1 MGTSHHYDGADVT
14 SQPHRRTAVFLMNLG
29 GPRNLAEVRPFL
41 FDLFADKKILQ
52 VPALIRYPLAALI
65 ATLRAPSSRSKY
77 ALIGNRSPLV
87 EATQAQ
93 AQALDQRLGQPF
105 KCFLA
110 MRCGHPDTRQ
120 AVGEA
125 LAWGAEQAVGLPLYP
140 QFARATTLSSEEEL
154 RARWPSSL
162 PLHEIHSYPTEP
174 LFVAAAALCL
184 NEALA
189 QLAPESRAQRLV
201 IFSAHGLPM
210 RDVRAGDPY
219 ESEVKATVAAVA
231 SRCGLGAEEWRLT
244 YQSRVRPREWLGPDT
259 VETVRKLAAGR
270 ALVLVPIA
278 FVSEHL
284 ETLYDLDILARQA
297 AERAGAVQVVRART
311 PGTRTEFIAA
321 LADLVYRALGGPARA
336 DLAS

>member
-1 MGTSHHYDGADVT
+1 
-14 SQPHRRTAVFLMNLG
+14 MNLG
-29 GPRNLAEVRPFL
+29 GPRTLAEVRPYL
-41 FDLFADKKILQ
+41 FDLFSDPKILQ
-52 VPALIRYPLAALI
+52 IPALVRYPLAALI
-65 ATLRAPSSRSKY
+65 ATLRAPSSRAKY

-93 AQALDQRLGQPF
+93 AEALDRKLGPAF

-110 MRCGHPDTRQ
+110 MRCGHPDTKQ
-120 AVGEA
+120 AVDEA
-125 LAWGAEQAVGLPLYP
+125 LAWRAEQAVGLPLYP

-154 RARWPSSL
+154 RARWPASL
-162 PLHEIHSYPTEP
+162 PLHQVRSYPTDP
-174 LFVAAAALCL
+174 LFLDAAGLCL

-189 QLAPESRAQRLV
+189 QLTPDARPRRLV

-231 SRCGLGAEEWRLT
+231 SRCGLADDEWRLT
-244 YQSRVRPREWLGPDT
+244 YQSQVRPRDWLGPDT

-270 ALVLVPIA
+270 GLVLVPIA

-297 AERAGAVQVVRART
+297 AEQAGAMQVVRAKT
-311 PGTRTEFIAA
+311 PGTRAEFILA
-321 LADLVYRALGGPARA
+321 LEHLIHGAMPKAEALPQ
-336 DLAS
+336 

>member
-1 MGTSHHYDGADVT
+1 MK
-14 SQPHRRTAVFLMNLG
+14 QPHRRTAVFLMNLG
-29 GPRNLAEVRPFL
+29 GPRSLAEVRPFL

-52 VPALIRYPLAALI
+52 VPALVRYPLAALI

-87 EATQAQ
+87 QETEAQ
-93 AQALDQRLGQPF
+93 ARALDMKLGEPF

-110 MRCGHPDTRQ
+110 MRCGQPDTKR
-120 AVGEA
+120 AVAEA

-140 QFARATTLSSEEEL
+140 QFARATTLSSLEEL
-154 RARWPSSL
+154 RARWPASL
-162 PLHEIHSYPTEP
+162 PLHEIRSYPTDP
-174 LFVAAAALCL
+174 LFLDAAAACL
-184 NEALA
+184 EEALA
-189 QLAPESRAQRLV
+189 QLRPEARPQRLV

-219 ESEVKATVAAVA
+219 ESEVKATVEAVA
-231 SRCGLGAEEWRLT
+231 RRCQLGADEWRLT

-259 VETVRKLAAGR
+259 VETVRKLAKGR

-297 AERAGAVQVVRART
+297 AEQVGAIQVLRART
-311 PGTRTEFIAA
+311 PGTRAEFMLA
-321 LADLVYRALGGPARA
+321 LEHLVHEALGEPEPESR
-336 DLAS
+336 